1 MSDFE
6 IKGWCPGAL
15 RPMRS
20 GDGFV
25 VRVRAPKNRLTQ
37 SQIAQ
42 ISDLSMRYG
51 NGILDVSSR
60 ANLQIRGVQDDTHL
74 ALIKGLRALGL
85 IDETVDLESR
95 RNIVMTPFWQ
105 SGDQTEQL
113 ATVILNT
120 LASSDYPQTPGKF
133 GIAIDTG
140 PTSILRDVSADIRI
154 ERCAD
159 GLICLADGATHGR
172 LVNLDNVANAICEL
186 AHWFIA
192 AGGVTDGRGRMRALV
207 QNGVE
212 LPVAYRAALATQVV
226 AETPEIGVYPEGAM
240 VGLPFGQLHAEILKQ
255 LSELGGLRL
264 TPWRMLLLENVN
276 SMPDLEGILT
286 DPSDPHQD
294 IIACTGLPACPQA
307 KGNTRRL
314 GTQLIPHL
322 AGKSPVHI
330 SGCAKG
336 CAQPFG
342 TATTLIMT
350 DTEHFDVIE
359 HGTIRD
365 TIDHPHL
372 TLDALLAQP
381 PSPFKRP

>member
-1 MSDFE
+1 
-6 IKGWCPGAL
+6 
-15 RPMRS
+15 MRS